1 MEGDHTLFLRED
13 GVDRAWEILQPV
25 LDRPAPVVE
34 YEPGGWG
41 PAEADALI
49 APHRWHATPAHAH

>member
-13 GVDRAWEILQPV
+13 GVERAWEILQPV
-25 LDRPAPVVE
+25 LDHPSPIVE

-41 PAEADALI
+41 PPEADTLI
-49 APHRWHATPAHAH
+49 APHRWHATVAHAH

>member
-25 LDRPAPVVE
+25 LDHPAPVVE
-34 YEPGGWG
+34 YEPGSWG
-41 PAEADALI
+41 PPEADALI
-49 APHRWHATPAHAH
+49 APHRWHATAAHGH